1 MSEKL
6 DYSPGLEG
14 IIAGKSAISRIDADR
29 NQLIIRGYD
38 LVDLA
43 EECAYEEVA
52 YLLLYGELPS
62 ASQLQQ
68 FEEEIRAQR
77 SVPEEVMDMLA
88 QAPASV
94 HPMALLRTGVSALA
108 FDDAEAAE
116 NAHDAN
122 VRKAIRLIARIPT
135 IITAGH
141 RLAHGEEPVAPD
153 DSLSQSAN
161 LLYMLRGSAPEPYAA
176 ESMNVSLILYAE
188 HGYNASTFTARVVA
202 STTSD
207 LHAAMTAAVGA
218 LAGPLHGGANE
229 KAMEMLLEIGDLAKG
244 KQFVLDA
251 LAQKKKIMGF
261 GHREYKHGDSRVPIM
276 KKLAE
281 RVAGDIGDRQWL
293 ELGEVVEGTMIE
305 EKGIFPNVDFPCGYT
320 YYMMGI
326 PIPLY
331 TPIFVSSRVAGWAAH
346 VIEQHDG
353 NRLIR
358 PEHIYSGPESR
369 QFKPLAERT

>member
-141 RLAHGEEPVAPD
+141 RLAHGGRA
-153 DSLSQSAN
+153 
-161 LLYMLRGSAPEPYAA
+161 
-176 ESMNVSLILYAE
+176 
-188 HGYNASTFTARVVA
+188 
-202 STTSD
+202 
-207 LHAAMTAAVGA
+207 
-218 LAGPLHGGANE
+218 GGA
-229 KAMEMLLEIGDLAKG
+229 
-244 KQFVLDA
+244 
-251 LAQKKKIMGF
+251 
-261 GHREYKHGDSRVPIM
+261 R
-276 KKLAE
+276 
-281 RVAGDIGDRQWL
+281 
-293 ELGEVVEGTMIE
+293 
-305 EKGIFPNVDFPCGYT
+305 
-320 YYMMGI
+320 
-326 PIPLY
+326 
-331 TPIFVSSRVAGWAAH
+331 
-346 VIEQHDG
+346 
-353 NRLIR
+353 
-358 PEHIYSGPESR
+358 
-369 QFKPLAERT
+369 